1 MWTSEYYFRGQ
12 LSPSTVCV
20 LRTELRSSGLAQA
33 PSPTEPSHWPSYLFN
48 VTQDQSLSSQSSH
61 GFLPHQNKTPGLSKD
76 LRAQHPYLLTLRK
89 PSWERGVGIGGGLSI
104 SFQIS
109 RPAHL
114 SYSLT
119 SPLPVS
125 PSSTAVPHDRS
136 EAPNVKAGSTPLS
149 FDTPSQQDPCQ
160 ALSHW
165 KSLP

>member
-33 PSPTEPSHWPSYLFN
+33 PSPTEPSHWPSYLFD
-48 VTQDQSLSSQSSH
+48 VAQDQSLSSQSSH

-76 LRAQHPYLLTLRK
+76 SRAQ
-89 PSWERGVGIGGGLSI
+89 PSWERGVGTGGGLSI

-114 SYSLT
+114 SSSLT
-119 SPLPVS
+119 SLLPVS
-125 PSSTAVPHDRS
+125 PSSTAAPHDRS
-136 EAPNVKAGSTPLS
+136 EAPRCKGRQYS

-160 ALSHW
+160 ALSDW